1 MSDLFASHISV
12 ALDEGTAFEIEKLAG
27 LKCMIS
33 AASKQVAFYY
43 IVNFHLLRNNS
54 AAAVRTV

>member
-1 MSDLFASHISV
+1 V